1 MSILNEI
8 ENRYFAII
16 YTYKTIGFDN
26 LSSHYLRENEISL
39 IHNIVGSQMA
49 IIQTCNRIEIYL
61 YSEDSDTTT
70 KLLNFLDQVHG
81 KKISIDATI
90 LTGSKAIEHLFEV
103 ASGIDSMA
111 IGEYEILS
119 QVRLSLENAKKLHM
133 IGKELEI
140 LFERAIKVGR
150 RVRQQTNISKGKVGL
165 YSIAIELAKTR
176 VDLKTSNIAVIG
188 AGQIGSRLISML
200 NSEGAKNVT
209 ILNRTVEK
217 AKELAEKYGYSYLS
231 LDFSK
236 LDGFDVIFSAIF
248 YPRVIRIDNKFIIDL
263 SSPPIFQGNEV
274 YTLKNLQQISEEIR
288 KKRLSELSKAKD
300 IIEEGI
306 RDFILDYENLKYDM
320 IVSQIMKNI
329 EEIRQNEVKRALK
342 ELNGDNA
349 EEVLNA
355 MTKSMV
361 KKMFYPLLSKIK
373 EAVRNN
379 ETNYINLI
387 LELFNNG
394 KLSDS
399 KTKEIEEKQVN
410 KRYDSRNQSN

>member
-8 ENRYFAII
+8 EEKYFAII

-39 IHNIVGSQMA
+39 IHNIIGAQMA

-61 YSEDSDTTT
+61 YSEDSNTPT

-81 KKISIDATI
+81 KKISTDATV
-90 LTGSKAIEHLFEV
+90 LSGTKAIEHLFEV

-119 QVRLSLENAKKLHM
+119 QVKLSLENAKKLNM

-140 LFERAIKVGR
+140 LFNRAIKTGR
-150 RVRQQTNISKGKVGL
+150 RVRQLTSISKGKVGL

-176 VDLKTSNIAVIG
+176 VDLKSASIAVIG

-200 NSEGAKNVT
+200 NSEGAKNV
-209 ILNRTVEK
+209 IVLNRTIER
-217 AKELAEKYGYSYLS
+217 AKELAEKYGYSYSS

-236 LDGFDVIFSAIF
+236 LENFDVIFSAIF
-248 YPRVIRIDNKFIIDL
+248 YPRILKIDNKFIIDL
-263 SSPPIFQGNEV
+263 SSPPIFQGNNV

-288 KKRLSELSKAKD
+288 KKRMSELSKAKE
-300 IIEEGI
+300 IIEEGM
-306 RDFILDYENLKYDM
+306 RDFAIDYENLKYD
-320 IVSQIMKNI
+320 IIASQIMKSI

-355 MTKSMV
+355 MTKSMI

-387 LELFNNG
+387 MELFNDG
-394 KLSDS
+394 KLSDG

-410 KRYDSRNQSN
+410 KRYDSRNQPN

>member
-8 ENRYFAII
+8 EEKYFAII

-39 IHNIVGSQMA
+39 IHNIVGSQMV

-61 YSEDSDTTT
+61 YSEDPSTPT

-81 KKISIDATI
+81 KKISTDATI
-90 LTGSKAIEHLFEV
+90 LNGTRAIEHLFEV

-119 QVRLSLENAKKLHM
+119 QVKLSLENAKKLNM
-133 IGKELEI
+133 VGKELET
-140 LFERAIKVGR
+140 LFNRAIKTGR
-150 RVRQQTNISKGKVGL
+150 RVRQLTGISKGKVGL

-176 VDLKTSNIAVIG
+176 VDLKHANLAVIG
-188 AGQIGSRLISML
+188 AGQIGSRLVSML

-209 ILNRTVEK
+209 ILNRTIEK
-217 AKELAEKYGYSYLS
+217 AKELAEKYGYSYDN
-231 LDFSK
+231 LDFTK
-236 LDGFDVIFSAIF
+236 LNAFDVIFSAIF
-248 YPRVIRIDNKFIIDL
+248 YPRIIRIDNKFIIDL
-263 SSPPIFQGNEV
+263 SSPPIFQGNNV

-288 KKRLSELSKAKD
+288 KKRMSEVNKAKE

-306 RDFILDYENLKYDM
+306 RDFVLDYENLKYDM
-320 IVSQIMKNI
+320 IVSQIMKSV

-355 MTKSMV
+355 MTKSMI

-387 LELFNNG
+387 MELFNNG
-394 KLSDS
+394 ELPNS

>member
-1 MSILNEI
+1 
-8 ENRYFAII
+8 
-16 YTYKTIGFDN
+16 
-26 LSSHYLRENEISL
+26 
-39 IHNIVGSQMA
+39 
-49 IIQTCNRIEIYL
+49 
-61 YSEDSDTTT
+61 
-70 KLLNFLDQVHG
+70 
-81 KKISIDATI
+81 
-90 LTGSKAIEHLFEV
+90 
-103 ASGIDSMA
+103 
-111 IGEYEILS
+111 
-119 QVRLSLENAKKLHM
+119 
-133 IGKELEI
+133 
-140 LFERAIKVGR
+140 
-150 RVRQQTNISKGKVGL
+150 
-165 YSIAIELAKTR
+165 
-176 VDLKTSNIAVIG
+176 
-188 AGQIGSRLISML
+188 
-200 NSEGAKNVT
+200 
-209 ILNRTVEK
+209 
-217 AKELAEKYGYSYLS
+217 
-231 LDFSK
+231 
-236 LDGFDVIFSAIF
+236 
-248 YPRVIRIDNKFIIDL
+248 
-263 SSPPIFQGNEV
+263 
-274 YTLKNLQQISEEIR
+274 KNLQQISEEIR

-306 RDFILDYENLKYDM
+306 RDFVLDYENLKYDM

-329 EEIRQNEVKRALK
+329 EEIRQNEVKKALK